1 MNFNHFPNHTKKEDS
16 FDFNDDLFEK
26 NDLDSDNDQIILNEI
41 NDEECSFLSSE
52 PEKNSNNINNENK
65 NNDIKG
71 IIDNI
76 NIESDKLNDNLLNN
90 IISEKNNIKDN
101 QVNKIKNNE
110 IQSTKSPKENKKY
123 FTKNIL
129 YNKNKKQELSLSKK
143 IDNHEKKNI
152 EKNNQNEKKEK
163 ITKNYIH
170 KTKEIK
176 NIKINHN
183 HMLHKKNINNEVLNN
198 FNDKEKKN
206 KSAKTEVNYAK
217 YGIKDQIIKKEPKNL
232 VNHNKKNNENIT
244 YKKFIKIDKKLN
256 ISYDN
261 VFKKNKKIN
270 SSKNTNDASFTNS
283 KSSKFSYKK
292 KNLINSTTPKYKSRN
307 ESKTSFY
314 DKNGREN
321 KNFDNSENL
330 KKILINKINKQINE
344 IIKDKEKRYFNENNN
359 LFFLGFCDLLFEI
372 GFLHIKE
379 TEIKDIS
386 DIKKHIK
393 DLYTQPFTNKA
404 LLCENFLFHEQ
415 HLLICAWKTILNNF
429 SLIDKFHSLPEE
441 NEEISLDDCKL
452 FIFIVIGLFIGYHN
466 ISNDMNN
473 KKEISKNKVIMTNDE
488 NIKNKRNFKYHF
500 RKKSEKSLSRDSNNE
515 DQFSKT
521 WHENILM
528 NILKNR
534 EKSDYN
540 YKNIFKIKNFF
551 GYFAELRKLYN
562 FYQKELKS
570 INKKLSLDKELTF
583 NPKTNKN
590 DNKIL
595 LSKFSKKM
603 DFFERNDVIK
613 KRNEKKIII
622 LQRERSKKLLKECT
636 FEPCHKKNKSN
647 KKALKL
653 SPKEISNRL
662 YENDYSSK
670 RKNSKNSQNTNN
682 TELIKSNSKRIY
694 LKTPLTSINFKVSCK
709 KPQEIYSEKKS
720 KELYNFKPNI
730 NKKINRG
737 MFSQSPLDND
747 ELVNKR
753 IKDLRDANLFRFIK
767 NYEKNSRAYISD
779 DIKKDK
785 NLIKQLMFEEKKNM
799 KLDIE
804 KKTNKDTFDNFISIN
819 DFPSFENAFY
829 NNNEIK
835 ASEPIFTV
843 EIKIKDNIKTIEVF
857 KDDFPEKI
865 SYDFCVENSLG
876 KKSYEKI
883 LNIIKAKLEEINK
896 ESHKQELD
904 IKNNIEN
911 NNNNDDINLN
921 ELDNKKINNNEYNE
935 NEIIKENNNNSI
947 NMDINLNEENI
958 KEAKTKENDSINF
971 NDSIDKEPDINNN
984 SKDDFDFDLNNYEN
998 DADIMNGIAKK
1009 NINNGEKK
1017 PDVNNND
1024 IEDENI
1030 MMNEEN

>member
-101 QVNKIKNNE
+101 QTNKIKNDE

-183 HMLHKKNINNEVLNN
+183 HMFHKKNINNEVLNN
-198 FNDKEKKN
+198 YNDKEKKN

-217 YGIKDQIIKKEPKNL
+217 YGSKDQIIKKEPKNL

-256 ISYDN
+256 KSYDN
-261 VFKKNKKIN
+261 VFKKNKKII

-393 DLYTQPFTNKA
+393 DLYTQPFTNRA

-429 SLIDKFHSLPEE
+429 NLIDKFNSLPEE

-473 KKEISKNKVIMTNDE
+473 KREISKNKVIMTNDE

-534 EKSDYN
+534 EKNDYN

-551 GYFAELRKLYN
+551 AYFAELRKLYN
-562 FYQKELKS
+562 LYQKELKS

-583 NPKTNKN
+583 NPKTNKK

-682 TELIKSNSKRIY
+682 TELIKINSKRIY

-921 ELDNKKINNNEYNE
+921 ELDDKKINNNEYNE

-958 KEAKTKENDSINF
+958 KEAKTKEKDSINF

-1009 NINNGEKK
+1009 NINNEEKK